1 MTTTQL
7 AAADVNSYDYLI
19 VGGGT
24 AGCVIAGR
32 LAEYLPY
39 KKILLIEAG
48 PSDFMDDRV
57 LKLRDWLGLL
67 GGELDYDY
75 GTTDQPMGNSHIR
88 HSRAKVLGGCS
99 SHNTLISFRPFEYD
113 CRLWESLGCSGWS
126 FKTFMRV
133 LDNLRNTVQ
142 PVHSRHRNQLCKDW
156 VNSCSTAMNIPVIYD
171 FNREIRKNGSLT
183 QGVGFFSVSYNPD
196 DGRRSSASV
205 AYIHPILRG
214 DEKRPNLTVLTNAWV
229 SKVNLTDDTVTGV
242 DVTLQDETKL
252 TLTAKKE
259 TILCAGA
266 IDTPRLMLLSGLG
279 PKQQLQ
285 DLSIPVVKDI
295 PGVGENLLDHPET
308 IILWELNKP
317 VPPNQTTMDS
327 DAGIFLRREKP
338 NAAAKASSL
347 NPKAL
352 PDGDVTDVM
361 MHCYQI
367 PFCLNT
373 ARLGYE
379 RPINAFCMT
388 PNIPR
393 PRSTG
398 RLYLTSKDPSVKPAL
413 DFRYFTDPEGY
424 DAATFVFGI
433 KAARKIAQQA
443 PFKDWI
449 KREIAPGPAIQTD
462 EELSEYARRVAHTVY
477 HPAGT
482 TKMGDLTKDKD
493 AVVDSRLRV
502 RGLKGIRIADAG
514 VFPTM
519 TTINPML
526 TVLGIGER
534 AAEMIA
540 EEAGWKR
547 EEGATLTAD
556 GIGSRPHERARL

>member
-7 AAADVNSYDYLI
+7 PAADVNSYDYLI

-24 AGCVIAGR
+24 AGCVIASR
-32 LAEYLPY
+32 LAEYLPC
-39 KKILLIEAG
+39 KRILLIEAG

-57 LKLRDWLGLL
+57 LNLKDWLSLL

-113 CRLWESLGCSGWS
+113 CKLWESLGCSGWS

-156 VNSCSTAMNIPVIYD
+156 VNSCSTAMNIPIIHD
-171 FNREIRKNGSLT
+171 FNREIKKTGSLT

-229 SKVNLTDDTVTGV
+229 SKVNVTGDTVTGI

-279 PKQQLQ
+279 PRQQLQ

-308 IILWELNKP
+308 IILWELSKP

-338 NAAAKASSL
+338 NAAAKTSTL
-347 NPKAL
+347 NPKTL
-352 PDGDVTDVM
+352 PDGDVADVM

-379 RPINAFCMT
+379 RPIDAFCMT

-398 RLYLTSKDPSVKPAL
+398 RLYLTSNDPSVKPAL

-449 KREIAPGPAIQTD
+449 KREVAPGPAIQTD
-462 EELSEYARRVAHTVY
+462 EEISEYARRVAHTVY

-493 AVVDSRLRV
+493 AVVDSYLRV
-502 RGLKGIRIADAG
+502 RGLKGVRIADAG

-534 AAEMIA
+534 AAELIA
-540 EEAGWKR
+540 EEAGWRR
-547 EEGATLTAD
+547 EEGTTLPAD
-556 GIGSRPHERARL
+556 GVGFMPQERARL

>member
-1 MTTTQL
+1 MATTTFL
-7 AAADVNSYDYLI
+7 PPSDVDAYDYVI

-24 AGCVIAGR
+24 AGCVIASR
-32 LAEYLPY
+32 LAEYLPN
-39 KKILLIEAG
+39 KRILLIEAG

-57 LKLRDWLGLL
+57 LNLKEWLSLL

-75 GTTDQPMGNSHIR
+75 PTTEQPMGNSHIR

-113 CRLWESLGCSGWS
+113 TRLWEELGCKGWS
-126 FKTFMRV
+126 FDMFTRV

-142 PVHSRHRNQLCKDW
+142 PVHARHRNQLCKDW
-156 VNSCSTAMNIPVIYD
+156 VQSCSTALNIPVIED
-171 FNREIRKNGSLT
+171 FNNEIRSKGELT
-183 QGVGFFSVSYNPD
+183 EGVGFFSVSYNPD

-214 DEKRPNLTVLTNAWV
+214 EEKRPNLTILTNAWV
-229 SKVNLTDDTVTGV
+229 SRVNVTGDVVTGV
-242 DVTLQDETKL
+242 DVTLQSGVKHTLCPKIETV
-252 TLTAKKE
+252 
-259 TILCAGA
+259 LCAGA
-266 IDTPRLMLLSGLG
+266 VDTPRLLLLSGIGPQDQLSSLG
-279 PKQQLQ
+279 
-285 DLSIPVVKDI
+285 IPLVKDI
-295 PGVGENLLDHPET
+295 RGVGENLIDHPES
-308 IILWELNKP
+308 IIIWELNQP

-327 DAGIFLRREKP
+327 DAGIFLRREAP
-338 NAAAKASSL
+338 NAAGS
-347 NPKAL
+347 
-352 PDGDVTDVM
+352 DGRAADVM

-373 ARLGYE
+373 TRLGYDT
-379 RPINAFCMT
+379 PVDAFCMT

-393 PRSTG
+393 PRSRG
-398 RLYLTSKDPSVKPAL
+398 RLYLTSSDSSVKPAL

-424 DAATFVFGI
+424 DAATIVAGF
-433 KAARKIAQQA
+433 KAAREVAKQA

-449 KREIAPGPAIQTD
+449 KREVAPGPGVTTD
-462 EELSEYARRVAHTVY
+462 EALSEYGRRVAHTVY

-482 TKMGDLTKDKD
+482 TKMGDIQRDPL
-493 AVVDSRLRV
+493 AVVDPQLRL
-502 RGLKGIRIADAG
+502 RGLKNVRIADAG
-514 VFPTM
+514 VFPNM
-519 TTINPML
+519 PTINPML

-547 EEGATLTAD
+547 NQ
-556 GIGSRPHERARL
+556 PRL

>member
-7 AAADVNSYDYLI
+7 AADDVNSYDYLI

-24 AGCVIAGR
+24 AGCVIASR

-57 LKLRDWLGLL
+57 LNLKDWLSLL
-67 GGELDYDY
+67 GGELDYNY
-75 GTTDQPMGNSHIR
+75 ETTDQPMGNSHIR

-142 PVHSRHRNQLCKDW
+142 PVHSRHRNQLCRDW
-156 VNSCSTAMNIPVIYD
+156 VNSCSTAMNIPVIHD
-171 FNREIRKNGSLT
+171 FNQEIEKNGSLT

-229 SKVNLTDDTVTGV
+229 SKVNLTGDTVTGI

-279 PKQQLQ
+279 PKRQLQ

-308 IILWELNKP
+308 IVLWELNKP

-352 PDGDVTDVM
+352 PDGDVADVM

-413 DFRYFTDPEGY
+413 DFRYFTDPGGY

-449 KREIAPGPAIQTD
+449 KREVAPGPAIQTD

-482 TKMGDLTKDKD
+482 TKMGDLTNDKD
-493 AVVDSRLRV
+493 AVVDSHLRV
-502 RGLKGIRIADAG
+502 RGLKGVRIADAG

-540 EEAGWKR
+540 EEAGWRR

-556 GIGSRPHERARL
+556 GVA

>member
-1 MTTTQL
+1 MTTTNL
-7 AAADVNSYDYLI
+7 AASEVGSYDYLI

-24 AGCVIAGR
+24 AGCVIASR
-32 LAEYLPY
+32 LAEYLPH

-57 LKLRDWLGLL
+57 LQLKDWLSLL

-75 GTTDQPMGNSHIR
+75 GTTEQPMGNSHIR

-113 CRLWESLGCSGWS
+113 CKLWESLGCSGWS
-126 FKTFMRV
+126 FQTFMRV

-156 VNSCSTAMNIPVIYD
+156 VNSCSTAMDIPIIHD
-171 FNREIRKNGSLT
+171 FNQEIKQEGALK

-196 DGRRSSASV
+196 DGHRSSASV

-214 DEKRPNLTVLTNAWV
+214 DEERPNLTILTNAWV
-229 SKVNLTDDTVTGV
+229 SKINLTGDKVTGI
-242 DVTLQDETKL
+242 DVSLQDGTRHS
-252 TLTAKKE
+252 LTAKKE

-317 VPPNQTTMDS
+317 VPLNQTTQDS

-338 NAAAKASSL
+338 NAAAKASAL

-352 PDGDVTDVM
+352 PDGDVADLM

-373 ARLGYE
+373 ARLGYD
-379 RPINAFCMT
+379 RPIDAFCMT

-398 RLYLTSKDPSVKPAL
+398 RVYLTSNDPSVKPAL

-433 KAARKIAQQA
+433 RAARKIAQEA

-449 KREIAPGPAIQTD
+449 KREVAPGLAVQTD
-462 EELSEYARRVAHTVY
+462 EDLSQYARNVAHTVY

-482 TKMGDLTKDKD
+482 TKMGDPRKDKY
-493 AVVDSRLRV
+493 AVVDSRLNV

-514 VFPTM
+514 VFPVM
-519 TTINPML
+519 TSINPML

-534 AAEMIA
+534 AAELIA
-540 EEAGWKR
+540 EEAGWRR
-547 EEGATLTAD
+547 E
-556 GIGSRPHERARL
+556 ERARL

>member
-1 MTTTQL
+1 MTTTQPT
-7 AAADVNSYDYLI
+7 ADVNSYDYLI

-24 AGCVIAGR
+24 AGCVIASR

-39 KKILLIEAG
+39 KRILLIEAG

-57 LKLRDWLGLL
+57 LNLKDWLSLL

-156 VNSCSTAMNIPVIYD
+156 VNSCSTAMNVPIIHD
-171 FNREIRKNGSLT
+171 FNREIKETGSLT

-229 SKVNLTDDTVTGV
+229 SRVNVTGDTVTGI
-242 DVTLQDETKL
+242 DVTLQDETTL

-327 DAGIFLRREKP
+327 DAGIFLRREKA
-338 NAAAKASSL
+338 NAAAKASTL

-352 PDGDVTDVM
+352 PDGNVADVM

-379 RPINAFCMT
+379 RPIDAFCMT

-433 KAARKIAQQA
+433 KAAREIAQQA

-449 KREIAPGPAIQTD
+449 KREVAPGPAIQTD
-462 EELSEYARRVAHTVY
+462 EEISEYARRVAHTVY

-493 AVVDSRLRV
+493 AVVDSHLRV
-502 RGLKGIRIADAG
+502 RGLKGVRIADAG

-540 EEAGWKR
+540 EEAGWR
-547 EEGATLTAD
+547 YEEGATLTA
-556 GIGSRPHERARL
+556 GAVASRSQERARL